1 MVTIVRKRYVKNV
14 YKGSCIVLIVS
25 IAVNNG
31 HLDTLLGIIYDCG
44 SHRCRTKGVFLSK
57 NPKLDS

>member
-1 MVTIVRKRYVKNV
+1 MSKLYIRVHVR
-14 YKGSCIVLIVS
+14 IVLIVS

-31 HLDTLLGIIYDCG
+31 HLDTVLGIIYDCG
-44 SHRCRTKGVFLSK
+44 SHRCRTKGVFLLK